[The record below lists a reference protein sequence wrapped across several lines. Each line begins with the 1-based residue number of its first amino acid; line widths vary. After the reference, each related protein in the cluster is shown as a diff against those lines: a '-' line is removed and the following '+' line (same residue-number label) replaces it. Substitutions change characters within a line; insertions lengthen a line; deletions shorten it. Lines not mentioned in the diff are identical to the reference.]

1 MCLKDLRDF
10 QRAHQQWLEEALQGE
25 LAMRDARWSETIAVE
40 SLVFIESVKS
50 ELGGRAMHRG
60 VEQKDG
66 AYALRELMRLTTVIS
81 AAKVSPKAKKQGL
94 LEGNPSYGEI
104 AQSDPGGSV
113 ALFHW
118 TIPLGVNYYGAGDEF

>member
-10 QRAHQQWLEEALQGE
+10 QRAHQQWVEEALQGE

-40 SLVFIESVKS
+40 SVVFVESVKS

-81 AAKVSPKAKKQGL
+81 AAKVSPKARKQGL
-94 LEGNPSYGEI
+94 LEGKPSYGEI
-104 AQSDPGGSV
+104 AQSDPGGSG
-113 ALFHW
+113 FHW